1 MITDNIIKPVGEM
14 QFDNRVLNVYS
25 SVNEPIFKVS
35 EIDNM
40 LNGRFRTGG
49 SLLALCEEDEKL
61 KLPMI
66 VAGQRVSV
74 EFVTESGLYSILS
87 QSHRPI
93 ARKWRRIIHD
103 EIIHLRRQR
112 GLDIIA
118 QFDMWDE
125 ALDALYFDED
135 TGILMQSVTVQGGDV
150 EQRPYEK

>member
-40 LNGRFRTGG
+40 LNGRFGTGG

-125 ALDALYFDED
+125 ALNALYFDDD

>member
-1 MITDNIIKPVGEM
+1 MVTDNIIKPVGEM
-14 QFDNRVLNVYS
+14 QFDNRILNVYS

-35 EIDNM
+35 EIDSL
-40 LNGRFRTGG
+40 LNGRYHNQSRD
-49 SLLALCEEDEKL
+49 LIYLCEEDEKL
-61 KLPMI
+61 NLPMI
-66 VAGQRVSV
+66 VAGQRRSV

-87 QSHRPI
+87 QSRAPI

-125 ALDALYFDED
+125 ALDALYFDEE

-150 EQRPYEK
+150 EQRPYE